1 MAEVVLYDHGGKTDS
16 YTIGKGIRLVTDDGT
31 TQDFFPGN
39 AEELTVDLDFSSGD
53 MVIEPSDTTVYEKVS
68 IPKPA
73 NLIPENIAEGA
84 EIAGVVG
91 TLVGGGVQLEGDF
104 LKYVSYQ
111 LDVENEE
118 IIICNIMWDKLYNA
132 TGSYDVSIPD
142 TVGAYRVVIAS
153 TGVT

>member
-1 MAEVVLYDHGGKTDS
+1 MTKITLYDHGGNTDN
-16 YTIGKGIRLVTDDGT
+16 YDIGKGIRLVTENGT

-91 TLVGGGVQLEGDF
+91 TLVGGGGIQLEGDI

-118 IIICNIMWDKLYNA
+118 IVNN
-132 TGSYDVSIPD
+132 
-142 TVGAYRVVIAS
+142 VVEYAKSNLVDLKYMILLM
-153 TGVT
+153 